1 MKTSENGK
9 QLIISFEGIKLN
21 AYKCPAGVPTI
32 GVGNTFYLNGNKV
45 KIGDKITLPQA
56 MELFESL
63 LPKYEKTVLDAI
75 KVPLTQSQF
84 DALVSWVYNLGPNN
98 LKSSSMLRVLNEGKY
113 DEVPAQMKRWNKASG
128 KVLAGL
134 TRRREAEGLMF
145 DGEPWDH
152 I

>member
-32 GVGNTFYLNGNKV
+32 GVGNTFYTNGNKV

-75 KVPLTQSQF
+75 KVPLTQNQF
-84 DALVSWVYNLGPNN
+84 DALVSFCWNCG
-98 LKSSSMLRVLNEGKY
+98 SSKTLFKMVNEKFSEINIVNWLCSHYITGGGK
-113 DEVPAQMKRWNKASG
+113 ELP
-128 KVLAGL
+128 GL
-134 TRRREAEGLMF
+134 VRRRKAEATLF
-145 DGEPWDH
+145 VKK
-152 I
+152 

>member
-32 GVGNTFYLNGNKV
+32 GVGNTFYKNGNKV
-45 KIGDKITLPQA
+45 KIGDKITLPQS

-75 KVPLTQSQF
+75 KVPLNQNQF
-84 DALVSWVYNLGPNN
+84 DALVSFCWNCGSSKTLFKMINEKFSEMNIVNWWVSHYIMGG
-98 LKSSSMLRVLNEGKY
+98 GK
-113 DEVPAQMKRWNKASG
+113 ELP
-128 KVLAGL
+128 GL
-134 TRRREAEGLMF
+134 VRRRKAEAVLF
-145 DGEPWDH
+145 VKK
-152 I
+152 

>member
-32 GVGNTFYLNGNKV
+32 GVGNTFYKNGNKV
-45 KIGDKITLPQA
+45 KMGDKVTLPQA

-75 KVPLTQSQF
+75 KVPLTQNQF
-84 DALVSWVYNLGPNN
+84 DALVSFCWNCGSSKTLFKMVNEKFSEMNIVNWLCSHYILG
-98 LKSSSMLRVLNEGKY
+98 G
-113 DEVPAQMKRWNKASG
+113 G
-128 KVLAGL
+128 KVLPGL
-134 TRRREAEGLMF
+134 VRRRKAEATLF
-145 DGEPWDH
+145 VKK
-152 I
+152 